1 MKEYHRRSIVKAI
14 SYRFTGTF
22 ITVLVVFVFT
32 GKLSLSIG
40 IASVETTIKI
50 AIYYFHER
58 LWNKMHWGKGEH
70 EN

>member
-1 MKEYHRRSIVKAI
+1 MKEYHKRSIVKAI

-32 GKLSLSIG
+32 GKLSLSIS
-40 IASVETTIKI
+40 IASVETIIKI
-50 AIYYFHER
+50 AIYYLHER
-58 LWNKMHWGKGEH
+58 IWNKMHWGKTKN